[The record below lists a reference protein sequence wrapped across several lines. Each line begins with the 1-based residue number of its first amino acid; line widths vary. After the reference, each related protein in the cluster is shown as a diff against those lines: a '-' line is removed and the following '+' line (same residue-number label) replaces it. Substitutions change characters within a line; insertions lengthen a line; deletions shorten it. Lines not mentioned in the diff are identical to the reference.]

1 MYNIKR
7 VNGKYLAIND
17 KIINDVYVVPDDV
30 FEKMVRA
37 GINRNNIA
45 DDVFFRIKQK
55 ESGVFLLK
63 QPVKN
68 PFDKLNKEQLG
79 ESKIVLKGSKKGIE
93 KLGKSQKKVNR
104 KRSIKLKQM
113 KIRVAAGVM
122 AVVMAWSGIGL
133 IKKRINKDSNN
144 TYTIEHSIDSKENK
158 NKVIEDSNDDNNY
171 QKYTKNETLDF
182 YYEEYSN
189 ASEESAKN
197 AMQYLDLCKKY
208 GSMYGE
214 DYRLLI
220 GTLAQELNGI
230 HKLELD
236 TPAIGVSQIEKKEWV
251 NTKVR
256 AYNHELNKDEEKWL
270 IAPNAEDTID
280 DDEFNKR
287 LKSDDIIAKYGIDNT
302 INIETVEGSI
312 KARAMIDAFNR
323 EQAYKNGA
331 TKKIP
336 ESDFMA
342 YTKARENKGPIV
354 YKTLDFGDEWKY
366 HLDVT
371 NNGDDNYVN
380 EIFTYAGTVSDYCQ
394 DNEPYVTRVFDGEK
408 IIVFSVNAISSNQL
422 ARAK

>member
-17 KIINDVYVVPDDV
+17 KNINAVYVVPD
-30 FEKMVRA
+30 EAARSLMRSNKMQMSDMFFDDLRKSKI
-37 GINRNNIA
+37 GIVPTNS
-45 DDVFFRIKQK
+45 FFD
-55 ESGVFLLK
+55 F
-63 QPVKN
+63 
-68 PFDKLNKEQLG
+68 LNKEQLVI
-79 ESKIVLKGSKKGIE
+79 SKETLKTSDHNISK
-93 KLGKSQKKVNR
+93 LKKNVKRVNR
-104 KRSIKLKQM
+104 KKARKIKQI

-122 AVVMAWSGIGL
+122 AVVMTWSGIGL
-133 IKKRINKDSNN
+133 IKKGINKNSNN
-144 TYTIEHSIDSKENK
+144 TYTTEHSIDSKENK
-158 NKVIEDSNDDNNY
+158 NNVIEGSNDDNNY
-171 QKYTKNETLDF
+171 QKHMENEALDF

-197 AMQYLDLCKKY
+197 AMQYLNLCKKY

-214 DYRLLI
+214 DYRLLM

-287 LKSDDIIAKYGIDNT
+287 LKSDDIIAKYGVDNT

-422 ARAK
+422 AKAK